1 MYQRKK
7 SILFYFLLFSVFLTL
22 PFLEFISYNL
32 NTVKKNEELV
42 VNFLTI
48 KRLSII
54 YFFFVSILFFVL
66 ILLNNTK
73 KNIFLAGLFLTS
85 SYVIIFN
92 YNTIKKIINENFF
105 IYNSYLIKFS
115 GYISLGIIFFIIL
128 VLFYFIKKNNKF
140 IIKFLLIFFFL
151 SILFESYKIIFPKKS
166 SLLVDQNLPLKKLKL
181 DGTKRKN
188 IYYFILDAMPPTEDF
203 DRIFN
208 NDSSSYLKELEDN
221 GFYEIKDSFS
231 NYGSTYHNI
240 GSILNLGDFEEFLK
254 LNSRVPYK
262 FLYPTVLRKNNIP
275 TSLEYNLNEIGYSFK
290 WIGNYHMNCLAYN
303 RDYCIQELDLQKSI
317 IFNYENKS
325 FLNKTPLFPILSKL
339 LNIFDLNFEKKFVF
353 DSNNSLKNFTNYIKN
368 YNIKKNNQFFLIHDL
383 KTHWPYLMDS
393 NCNFKHFKGRSN
405 LKGIKNAIN
414 CSRDQILEISKII
427 SKKDPEALVIFQS
440 DHNWELSNINQKKY
454 GKRNSFF
461 NIIKLNQYC
470 KDKIEQFNTH
480 INTINYSLHCATES
494 ILNF

>member
-7 SILFYFLLFSVFLTL
+7 SILFYFLLFSTFLTL

-128 VLFYFIKKNNKF
+128 VLFYSIKKNNKF

-166 SLLVDQNLPLKKLKL
+166 SLLVDQNLPLK
-181 DGTKRKN
+181 N
-188 IYYFILDAMPPTEDF
+188 
-203 DRIFN
+203 
-208 NDSSSYLKELEDN
+208 
-221 GFYEIKDSFS
+221 
-231 NYGSTYHNI
+231 
-240 GSILNLGDFEEFLK
+240 
-254 LNSRVPYK
+254 
-262 FLYPTVLRKNNIP
+262 
-275 TSLEYNLNEIGYSFK
+275 
-290 WIGNYHMNCLAYN
+290 
-303 RDYCIQELDLQKSI
+303 
-317 IFNYENKS
+317 
-325 FLNKTPLFPILSKL
+325 
-339 LNIFDLNFEKKFVF
+339 
-353 DSNNSLKNFTNYIKN
+353 
-368 YNIKKNNQFFLIHDL
+368 
-383 KTHWPYLMDS
+383 
-393 NCNFKHFKGRSN
+393 
-405 LKGIKNAIN
+405 
-414 CSRDQILEISKII
+414 
-427 SKKDPEALVIFQS
+427 
-440 DHNWELSNINQKKY
+440 
-454 GKRNSFF
+454 
-461 NIIKLNQYC
+461 
-470 KDKIEQFNTH
+470 
-480 INTINYSLHCATES
+480 
-494 ILNF
+494 

>member
-1 MYQRKK
+1 MTQEKK
-7 SILFYFLLFSVFLTL
+7 SLLLYFLLFSVFLTL

-42 VNFLTI
+42 VNFLTL

-54 YFFFVSILFFVL
+54 YCFFVL
-66 ILLNNTK
+66 ILFFILIILNYNK

-92 YNTIKKIINENFF
+92 YNTVKKIINKNFF
-105 IYNSYLIKFS
+105 IDNPYLIKFT
-115 GYISLGIIFFIIL
+115 GYISLVIISLIIL
-128 VLFYFIKKNNKF
+128 VFFYFLKKKNKF
-140 IIKFLLIFFFL
+140 LIKFLLIFFFL
-151 SILFESYKIIFPKKS
+151 SILFESYKIFFPKKPS
-166 SLLVDQNLPLKKLKL
+166 ILIDQNLPLKKLKL
-181 DGTKRKN
+181 NGTKRKN
-188 IYYFILDAMPPTEDF
+188 IYYFILDAMPPLEDF

-208 NDSSSYLKELEDN
+208 NDSSLFLKELEDN
-221 GFYEIKDSFS
+221 SFYQIKDSFS
-231 NYGSTYHNI
+231 NYGSTYYNI
-240 GSILNLGDFEEFLK
+240 GSILHLGNFEEYLK
-254 LNSRVPYK
+254 LNSSVSYK
-262 FLYPTVLRKNNIP
+262 HLYPTVLRKSNTP

-290 WIGNYHMNCLAYN
+290 WIGNYHMNCQAYN
-303 RDYCIQELDLQKSI
+303 RDYCISELDLQKSI

-325 FLNKTPLFPILSKL
+325 FLNKSPIFPILSKL
-339 LNIFDLNFEKKFVF
+339 LNIFGLDYENKFAF
-353 DSNNSLKNFTNYIKN
+353 DTNNSLKNFMNYIKN
-368 YNIKKNNQFFLIHDL
+368 FDIKKNNQFFLIHDL

-393 NCNFKHFKGRSN
+393 NCNYKHFKGRNN

-414 CSRDQILEISKII
+414 CSRDQILEISKLI

-440 DHNWELSNINQKKY
+440 DHNWELSNINQNKY
-454 GKRNSFF
+454 GKRNRIF